1 MFVLFTTY
9 WMVSLCNDAGGAGV
23 ASRLLRKKYIYS
35 VAMAW

>member
-9 WMVSLCNDAGGAGV
+9 WMVSLCNDTGGAGV
-23 ASRLLRKKYIYS
+23 ASRLLRKKNIYS